1 MTPPPDTLRDLART
15 AGRTDVDPAH
25 RDASGD
31 DPKAPPPAPE
41 PRRRTAGLAGLA
53 GLVAVVCALLLP
65 FAPVSVTEP
74 TVSWPR
80 DPARPESTLLTL
92 TAYRPLALDV
102 RFSCDVARLAQGRA
116 PGVVV
121 STALPASPEAGST
134 GMIVTG
140 FGDRVQVRALD
151 RLLLDEPL
159 PAGPCEYRITGR
171 SAGLPSYVR
180 PPLNPAD
187 PAPDF
192 DAFAGL
198 DNAELVISRDGRDLV
213 AAPAEQLPDVDVLAS
228 SLPGLPAGVAGE
240 LAVEL
245 RVDDEFTSSPTPR
258 KSVLTAVLVLALL
271 ATAVLLARIDRTAL
285 DRTGAAV
292 PRRWRVGW
300 PRIMDV
306 AVPAVLVCWTF
317 VAPATDD
324 DGYFATQARN
334 ATISGE
340 VGNYY
345 QFYDQSFV
353 PFTWVYQGLGW
364 WQQLVGNAPVPQ
376 RIPALVL
383 GLLTWLV
390 LRRFVVAATVP
401 PAIAVAGGTR
411 SGARVVMLGA
421 AVPAVLGVVF
431 LAWWLPQNM
440 GVRPEAVVALC
451 GAATMLA
458 VLVASRRQR
467 LAVGW
472 LACALAG
479 VGFTAH
485 PTGFTLLAP
494 LLAGLP
500 LLLPLVQVPGAR
512 MATALRVLAVG
523 SGGMVAP
530 LLAFADGALRDF
542 LRGQAIFLSILGQE
556 DWTDEFQRYGFLLD
570 QIPMGNFAK
579 RAAVLACLVALGWFA
594 VLIVAA
600 RVRRVAVPAPLW
612 LAGSSTA
619 LAFAAL
625 SLTPSKWTHHF
636 GALAGVGPAFL
647 GLMLVMAV
655 PLTRQVLRGAR
666 LPIGVLVAVAGSFVL
681 AIALAWHGPNDW
693 PYAWLDGVR
702 TPYQRPSVRNVTLD
716 SPLLWGLAVV
726 LVALALAASGRRS
739 DTRDPRLDALRAV
752 PIVVV
757 ASLVATTG
765 YVVGT
770 FGLAAAQG
778 VPRESMWARA
788 FADPTGADCGAA
800 GAVRV
805 LDPFTARPLPATG
818 LPAPPVPDGFVEG
831 GGYYTGNRPQGSA
844 TDRVWGSLV
853 AGDGRPAER
862 TTGEMA
868 TGWYALPADLED
880 SAAGAA
886 VTVLAAGT
894 LTEGNSLTA
903 VYGRRSG
910 DSVSTAGTEP
920 LTGIARDPSWR
931 TFALTLP
938 DGADVVRL
946 EAVDATGAL
955 HGWLAFTAPAAARP
969 VVLQEFLPDEAPVA
983 LGWQLAFAYPCQRQP
998 QVVNGITEAPSY
1010 AVLWGDG
1017 ALAGLGYP
1025 AWQAQQGGVFGQV
1038 ARTRSVLQLAT
1049 VGPVDPHIQVYAFG
1063 TRLDRDGYT
1072 LRTDRRTVPGASTAT
1087 TG

>member
-1 MTPPPDTLRDLART
+1 MTPL
-15 AGRTDVDPAH
+15 
-25 RDASGD
+25 
-31 DPKAPPPAPE
+31 PPAPG
-41 PRRRTAGLAGLA
+41 PRRQTVVLAGLA
-53 GLVAVVCALLLP
+53 GLVAVVCALLMP

-74 TVSWPR
+74 AVSWPR

-102 RFSCDVARLAQGRA
+102 RFSCDVARLAQVRA

-121 STALPASPEAGST
+121 STVLPESPQAGST
-134 GMIVTG
+134 GMIVTAS
-140 FGDRVQVRALD
+140 GDRVQVRALD

-159 PAGPCEYRITGR
+159 PAGPCEYRITGE
-171 SAGLPSYVR
+171 SAGLPSFAR
-180 PPLNPAD
+180 PPPGPSD
-187 PAPDF
+187 PEAPDL
-192 DAFAGL
+192 DAFAGFG
-198 DNAELVISRDGRDLV
+198 NAELVISRDGRDLV
-213 AAPAEQLPDVDVLAS
+213 AAPTEQLPDVDVLAS
-228 SLPGLPAGVAGE
+228 SLTGLPADVAGE

-258 KSVLTAVLVLALL
+258 KSALTSELVLALL
-271 ATAVLLARIDRTAL
+271 ATAAALTWIDRTAP
-285 DRTGAAV
+285 RV
-292 PRRWRVGW
+292 SRRWRPGW
-300 PRIMDV
+300 PRVVDL

-324 DGYFATQARN
+324 DGYFAAQARN
-334 ATISGE
+334 AVISGE

-345 QFYDQSFV
+345 QFYDQSFT

-364 WQQLVGNAPVPQ
+364 WQQLAGDAPVPQ

-390 LRRFVVAATVP
+390 LRRFAVAAMVDFAPTR
-401 PAIAVAGGTR
+401 GGVR
-411 SGARVVMLGA
+411 A
-421 AVPAVLGVVF
+421 ASHAVLAVVF
-431 LAWWLPQNM
+431 LGWWLPHNM

-458 VLVASRRQR
+458 VLVAGRRQR
-467 LAVGW
+467 LAVAW

-479 VGFTAH
+479 LGFTAH
-485 PTGFTLLAP
+485 PTGFTVVAP

-500 LLLPLVQVPGAR
+500 LLLPLVHVPGHP

-542 LRGQAIFLSILGQE
+542 LRGQAIFLSILDQE
-556 DWTDEFQRYGFLLD
+556 DWTDEIQRYWFLLS

-594 VLIVAA
+594 VLTVAA
-600 RVRRVAVPAPLW
+600 RVRRVALPAPLW

-625 SLTPSKWTHHF
+625 ALTPSKWTHHF

-647 GLMLVMAV
+647 ALMLVMAV
-655 PLTRQVLRGAR
+655 PLTRQVLRGAT
-666 LPIGVLVAVAGSFVL
+666 LPIGVLVAAAGSFVL
-681 AIALAWHGPNDW
+681 AIALAWHGPNAW
-693 PYAWLDGVR
+693 SYAWLDGVR
-702 TPYQRPSVRNVTLD
+702 TPYQPASVRNVTLD
-716 SPLLWGLAVV
+716 NPFLWGLAVV

-739 DTRDPRLDALRAV
+739 STRVPRLDALRAV

-757 ASLVATTG
+757 ASLAATTG
-765 YVVGT
+765 YAVGT
-770 FGLAAAQG
+770 FGLAAVQG
-778 VPRESMWARA
+778 VPRESVWARA
-788 FADPTGADCGAA
+788 FADPTGTDCGAA

-805 LDPFTARPLPATG
+805 LDPFTAQPLPTGAG
-818 LPAPPVPDGFVEG
+818 LPAPPPPDGFVEG

-844 TDRVWGSLV
+844 TGRVWGSLV
-853 AGDGRPAER
+853 ARDGRTAER
-862 TTGEMA
+862 TVGEMA

-880 SAAGAA
+880 GAA
-886 VTVLAAGT
+886 VTVVAAGT
-894 LTEGNSLTA
+894 LSDGNSLAA

-910 DSVSTAGTEP
+910 DSVIPAGTEP
-920 LTGIARDPSWR
+920 LTDTARAPPWR
-931 TFALTLP
+931 TFVLTPP

-946 EAVDATGAL
+946 DAVDATGAI

-983 LGWQLAFAYPCQRQP
+983 LGWQLAFGYPCQRQP
-998 QVVNGITEAPSY
+998 EVVNGITEPPSY
-1010 AVLWGDG
+1010 AVLWGEE
-1017 ALAGLGYP
+1017 ARSGLDDI
-1025 AWQAQQGGVFGQV
+1025 AWQTGRGAVFGQV
-1038 ARTRSVLQLAT
+1038 ARTQSVLQLST
-1049 VGPVDPHIQVYAFG
+1049 VGPVDPHIQVYTFG
-1063 TRLDRDGYT
+1063 TRLGRDGYT
-1072 LRTDRRTVPGASTAT
+1072 LSTDRRTVSGASTRMPS
-1087 TG
+1087 GSLSGSR